1 MATTDKNTIKSWFEK
16 NDRPTQAQFWAWIES
31 IWHKDEKIPITAIDD
46 IETILNEKADAEAL
60 TNHLSDPN
68 AHAEFLSRVQYYE
81 LGQMQVFKKYAKNH
95 PDYEPGRQIGDYC
108 IGIIE
113 GQFISA
119 NYLGG
124 NLFLLSS
131 YDI

>member
-1 MATTDKNTIKSWFEK
+1 MSFKTTVREWFRTD
-16 NDRPTQAQFWAWIES
+16 DRPDEDQFLNWFNWTR
-31 IWHKDEKIPITAIDD
+31 WNDEKVPLAD
-46 IETILNEKADAEAL
+46 IEGIDEILNDKADAEAL

-81 LGQMQVFKKYAKNH
+81 LGQMQIFKRYAKNH
-95 PDYEPGRQIGDYC
+95 PDYEPGRQAGDYC

-119 NYLGG
+119 DYIGG